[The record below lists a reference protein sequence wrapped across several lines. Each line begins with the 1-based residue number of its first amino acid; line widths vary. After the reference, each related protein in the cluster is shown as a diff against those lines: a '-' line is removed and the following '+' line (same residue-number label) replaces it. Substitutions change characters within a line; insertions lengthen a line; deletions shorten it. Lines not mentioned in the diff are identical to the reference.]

1 MSKRVRRVSTSL
13 RPQKSGPLLNEEIKV
28 ILRGADDLIMEGGRS
43 LLAKI
48 LKGSKDKTLLEKG
61 LNSNPGY
68 GYYKGLSIYDIT
80 SKIDWLIINRYL
92 EIEYSYR
99 LPMLVY
105 GPKGWEIEKDT
116 YTDEL
121 LAGFDKL
128 IESGIDSFNMIYL
141 KDRARDMI
149 ILLLDKIQAKG
160 DSKYIPIL
168 EAWKKIDYRK
178 VKARI
183 NSVIRAI
190 RKN

>member
-1 MSKRVRRVSTSL
+1 MSKKVIRVSVDL
-13 RPQKSGPLLNEEIKV
+13 HPQKSGPLSNEEIKV

-48 LKGSKDKTLLEKG
+48 LKGSKDKTILEKD
-61 LNSNPGY
+61 LKNNPVY
-68 GYYKGLSIYDIT
+68 GYYKGLSIYEIT

-99 LPMLVY
+99 LPMLLY

-128 IESGIDSFNMIYL
+128 IESGINNFNMLYL

-149 ILLLDKIQAKG
+149 MLLLDKIQARG

-168 EAWKKIDYRK
+168 EAWRKIDYKK
-178 VKARI
+178 VRVRI
-183 NSVIRAI
+183 NSVIGAI
-190 RKN
+190 SK

>member
-1 MSKRVRRVSTSL
+1 MSKKVIRVSVDL
-13 RPQKSGPLLNEEIKV
+13 HPQKSGPLLNEEIKV

-48 LKGSKDKTLLEKG
+48 LKVSKDKTILEKG
-61 LNSNPGY
+61 LNSNPIY
-68 GYYKGLSIYDIT
+68 GYYKGLSIYEIT
-80 SKIDWLIINRYL
+80 SKIDLLIINRYL

-121 LAGFDKL
+121 LDGFDKL
-128 IESGIDSFNMIYL
+128 IESGISSFNMLYL

-149 ILLLDKIQAKG
+149 ILLLDKIQARG

-168 EAWKKIDYRK
+168 EAWRKIDYKKIR
-178 VKARI
+178 ARI

-190 RKN
+190 SK

>member
-1 MSKRVRRVSTSL
+1 MSKKVIRVSVDL
-13 RPQKSGPLLNEEIKV
+13 HPQKSGPLSNEEIKV

-48 LKGSKDKTLLEKG
+48 LKGSEDKTILEKD
-61 LNSNPGY
+61 LKNNPVY
-68 GYYKGLSIYDIT
+68 GYYKGLSIYEIT

-99 LPMLVY
+99 LPMLLY

-128 IESGIDSFNMIYL
+128 IESGINNFNMLYL

-149 ILLLDKIQAKG
+149 MLLLDKIQARG

-168 EAWKKIDYRK
+168 EAWRKIDYKK
-178 VKARI
+178 VRARI
-183 NSVIRAI
+183 NSVIGAI
-190 RKN
+190 SK

>member
-1 MSKRVRRVSTSL
+1 MSKKVIRVSVDL
-13 RPQKSGPLLNEEIKV
+13 HPQKSGPLLNEEIKA

-48 LKGSKDKTLLEKG
+48 LKGSQDKTILEKG
-61 LNSNPGY
+61 LNSNPAY

-80 SKIDWLIINRYL
+80 SKIDWLIVNRYL

-128 IESGIDSFNMIYL
+128 IESGINSFNMLYL

-149 ILLLDKIQAKG
+149 MLLLDKIQARG

-168 EAWKKIDYRK
+168 EAWRKIDYKK
-178 VKARI
+178 VRVRI

-190 RKN
+190 SK

>member
-1 MSKRVRRVSTSL
+1 MSKKVIRVSVDL
-13 RPQKSGPLLNEEIKV
+13 HPQKSGPLSDEEIKV

-48 LKGSKDKTLLEKG
+48 LKGSKDRTVLEKG
-61 LNSNPGY
+61 LENNPGY
-68 GYYKGLSIYDIT
+68 GYFKGLSIYDIT

-128 IESGIDSFNMIYL
+128 IESGINSFNMLYL

-149 ILLLDKIQAKG
+149 MLLLDKIQARG

-168 EAWKKIDYRK
+168 EAWRKIDYKK
-178 VKARI
+178 VRVRI
-183 NSVIRAI
+183 DSVIRDI
-190 RKN
+190 PK

>member
-1 MSKRVRRVSTSL
+1 MSKKVRRVSVDL
-13 RPQKSGPLLNEEIKV
+13 HPQKSGPLSDEEIKV

-48 LKGSKDKTLLEKG
+48 LKGSKDKTILEKG
-61 LNSNPGY
+61 LNSNPAY
-68 GYYKGLSIYDIT
+68 GYYRGLSIYEIT

-116 YTDEL
+116 YADEL
-121 LAGFDKL
+121 LAGFDRL
-128 IESGIDSFNMIYL
+128 IESGINSFNMLYL

-149 ILLLDKIQAKG
+149 MLLLDKIHARR

-168 EAWKKIDYRK
+168 EAWRKIEYKKVR
-178 VKARI
+178 ARI

-190 RKN
+190 SK

>member
-1 MSKRVRRVSTSL
+1 MSKKVIRVSVDL
-13 RPQKSGPLLNEEIKV
+13 HPQKSGPLLNEEIKV

-48 LKGSKDKTLLEKG
+48 LKGSRDKTILEKG
-61 LNSNPGY
+61 LKNNPVY
-68 GYYKGLSIYDIT
+68 GYYKGLSIYEIT

-99 LPMLVY
+99 LPMLIY

-128 IESGIDSFNMIYL
+128 IESGINSFNMLYL

-149 ILLLDKIQAKG
+149 MLLLDKIQARG
-160 DSKYIPIL
+160 DIKYIPIL
-168 EAWKKIDYRK
+168 EAWRKIDYKK
-178 VKARI
+178 VRVRI
-183 NSVIRAI
+183 NSVIRDI
-190 RKN
+190 SK